1 MLRVLLSQGKLGLQ
15 QETLLGC
22 MALLLRNFIQSEV
35 RIHTSCSKR
44 VTSFFNSFYSSVA
57 NFVARLDGF
66 RFLANCSSTPPV
78 SLHFALSEK

>member
-15 QETLLGC
+15 QGTLLGC

-57 NFVARLDGF
+57 NFVAVWMDLGF
-66 RFLANCSSTPPV
+66 LQTAHLPLP
-78 SLHFALSEK
+78 